1 MLLSKKLD
9 DDKMTPMTLMMT
21 KIMMMGLLFSHSVV
35 SSGLTVA
42 HGHICF
48 FRENVLKVF
57 RRRVDVKRNIQDV
70 DNILSKKS
78 KPSSSHVKRSTAG
91 CGIVRTLTMCNL
103 RNPK

>member
-9 DDKMTPMTLMMT
+9 DDKMMSMTLMMT
-21 KIMMMGLLFSHSVV
+21 KIMMMGLLYSVV

-48 FRENVLKVF
+48 FRENASKVF
-57 RRRVDVKRNIQDV
+57 RRRVDVTRNIRDV
-70 DNILSKKS
+70 DNILSKKT
-78 KPSSSHVKRSTAG
+78 KPSFYHVKKRTAG